1 MVFENQCGSHVA
13 MTQKRKKLEP
23 EEQTGEA
30 NATVWAPKVVAESKI
45 KMRSP

>member
-13 MTQKRKKLEP
+13 MTQNRKKLEP

-30 NATVWAPKVVAESKI
+30 NATVRAPKVVAESKI